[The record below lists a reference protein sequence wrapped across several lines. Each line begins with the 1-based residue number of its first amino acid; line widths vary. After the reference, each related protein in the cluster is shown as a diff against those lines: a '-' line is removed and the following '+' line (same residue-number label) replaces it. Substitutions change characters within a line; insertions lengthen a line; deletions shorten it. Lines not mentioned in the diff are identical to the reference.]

1 MSPSSNPSHSTSAL
15 PRCTIPKLLCSGLC
29 RWVLLCGFPE
39 IKRKRRPAQAGCL
52 CPLICKK
59 QTPTKQVPVLI
70 ATPKGANWGQ
80 ENELSF
86 KTVVTAKTLRD
97 KVSQERKKK
106 KTHLVKNLTS
116 GMGWQMNDGCRW
128 ENGIPFKEK
137 SVICKAMRKLGV
149 LGHARR
155 EQIMPVSCA
164 HGTVWSCWNKPS
176 RELLWKKAKPR
187 AVSRFGIHLEEL

>member
-1 MSPSSNPSHSTSAL
+1 MVITFLCNLSKTERAISSVQTQWEMLGFVIAQVFAVFRGTFIRCIRRGRRDSGTVPVLLLEVFEKGSCSYCMSPSSNPSHSTSAL

-29 RWVLLCGFPE
+29 RWVLLCGFRE

-106 KTHLVKNLTS
+106 KP
-116 GMGWQMNDGCRW
+116 
-128 ENGIPFKEK
+128 I
-137 SVICKAMRKLGV
+137 
-149 LGHARR
+149 
-155 EQIMPVSCA
+155 
-164 HGTVWSCWNKPS
+164 
-176 RELLWKKAKPR
+176 
-187 AVSRFGIHLEEL
+187 